1 MNARPDKRDDRE
13 SADQR
18 AREALAW
25 VGRALA
31 NEAWLQ
37 SLRVPPTEDDRRDE
51 PFSSPRAAA

>member
-1 MNARPDKRDDRE
+1 MNSRPDNRDDPE

-25 VGRALA
+25 VGRTLA

-37 SLRVPPTEDDRRDE
+37 GLRVPPAEDDRRDR
-51 PFSSPRAAA
+51 PSSPPQAAA